1 MEPYICCGLLLWLP
15 SSNRSELTFKTVPL
29 QAPAALSIEPLKLA
43 PGNTLTLRVGEAV
56 PASEV
61 SVVDGHQKQITR
73 ALLVGEMHTLEITQR
88 LWRITAPGVASPLA
102 SEPTAARKGRC
113 VFRAIKELPSIVVYL

>member
-1 MEPYICCGLLLWLP
+1 M
-15 SSNRSELTFKTVPL
+15 PL

-73 ALLVGEMHTLEITQR
+73 ALLGGEMQTLEITQR

-113 VFRAIKELPSIVVYL
+113 VFRAIKYLPRMPYAYDVVSTFSTPLVEVECVLGN